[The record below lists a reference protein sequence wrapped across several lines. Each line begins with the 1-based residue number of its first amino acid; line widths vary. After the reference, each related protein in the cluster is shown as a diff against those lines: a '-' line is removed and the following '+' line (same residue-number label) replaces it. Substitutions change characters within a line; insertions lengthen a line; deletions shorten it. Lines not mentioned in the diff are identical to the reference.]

1 MTPMLTS
8 RVLALVLATFPVVH
22 SRGADATRQHPHQ
35 GILQKYER
43 QSPSIYGISVE
54 GVPAERLR
62 SGKPVLKIIS
72 LKSGFKRAVSIQDIP
87 APPEVVWSK
96 IMDLD
101 HYPQMVDGCAK

>member
-1 MTPMLTS
+1 MLAS
-8 RVLALVLATFPVVH
+8 RLLAVVLATAPCVH
-22 SRGADATRQHPHQ
+22 SRGADATQPHPHR
-35 GILQKYER
+35 GVLQKYER
-43 QSPSIYGISVE
+43 QSPGRYGISVA

-87 APPEVVWSK
+87 APPDVVWSK

-101 HYPQMVDGCAK
+101 HYPQMVDGCTK

>member
-1 MTPMLTS
+1 MPTFIAPA
-8 RVLALVLATFPVVH
+8 LALLLATFPLVH
-22 SRGADATRQHPHQ
+22 SRGADASKPHPHR
-35 GILQKYER
+35 GVLQKYER
-43 QSPSIYGISVE
+43 QPPRSYGISVE